1 MSVQRPALT
10 ARVRAQGHSQV
21 VSAAGGIEPQGD
33 ALANLCNTVC
43 TPAVLLAPGPAAAP
57 AQPALPPEVP
67 ASSTGLL
74 I

>member
-1 MSVQRPALT
+1 VQKRPVLT
-10 ARVRAQGHSQV
+10 PRARAQGLSQI

-33 ALANLCNTVC
+33 ALASLCNTVC
-43 TPAVLLAPGPAAAP
+43 TPAVLRAPSPAAAP

-67 ASSTGLL
+67 ASSTGIL